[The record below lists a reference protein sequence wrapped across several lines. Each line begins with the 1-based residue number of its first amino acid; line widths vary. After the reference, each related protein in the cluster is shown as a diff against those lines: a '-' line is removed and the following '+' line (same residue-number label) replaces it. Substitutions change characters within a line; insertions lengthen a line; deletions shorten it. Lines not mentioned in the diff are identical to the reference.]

1 MLGYRLFKFRIP
13 FAFSTENDDGEGV
26 WSKIATTV
34 MERPWAVLI
43 PTLIILLGAG
53 LPFLQADFS
62 IASRDALPPDDE
74 TRVGFEHMDEKWPEG
89 AVNAATIVV
98 VACACWLVLSPGYS
112 SRLYIAAHVILPV

>member
-1 MLGYRLFKFRIP
+1 MRFNLKIPNVADKFP
-13 FAFSTENDDGEGV
+13 TFSTENDDGEGV

-34 MERPWAVLI
+34 MDRPWAVLI

-74 TRVGFEHMDEKWPEG
+74 TRVGFEHMDEKWPESG
-89 AVNAATIVV
+89 
-98 VACACWLVLSPGYS
+98 
-112 SRLYIAAHVILPV
+112 